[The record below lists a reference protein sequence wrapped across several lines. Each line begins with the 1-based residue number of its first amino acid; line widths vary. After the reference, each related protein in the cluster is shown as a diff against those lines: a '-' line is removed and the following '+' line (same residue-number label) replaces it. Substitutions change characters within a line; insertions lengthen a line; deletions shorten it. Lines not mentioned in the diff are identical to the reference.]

1 MKRLIPALV
10 IVFVV
15 LVTGAQAQMVSIARE
30 EVNMRSGPGTRY
42 PVIWELGRG
51 FPLKIIE
58 RKGKWIRVKD
68 FEGDTG
74 WVFRKLTDK
83 TPNVVVK
90 KKIVNIRKGPGRNYQ
105 IVGKAEYGSVMKLIK
120 KSKGWVNVKH
130 SNKLTGWIKGNLV
143 WGW

>member
-1 MKRLIPALV
+1 MKRFAVALGL
-10 IVFVV
+10 VFFTSVTVV
-15 LVTGAQAQMVSIARE
+15 QAQMVSIARE

-42 PVIWELGRG
+42 PVMWELGRG
-51 FPLKIIE
+51 FPLKTIE

-83 TPNVVVK
+83 TPNVIVT
-90 KKIVNIRKGPGRNYQ
+90 KKIVNIRSGPGKKYQ
-105 IVGKAEYGSVMKLIK
+105 VVGKAEYGTVLRLIK
-120 KSKGWVNVKH
+120 KSKGWVNIKH
-130 SNKLTGWIKGNLV
+130 SNTLAGWIKGNLV